1 MFFVEAISKSG
12 AGWPTIAFSAATAV
26 AAVMYLLFI
35 LQVNLNLLI

>member
-26 AAVMYLLFI
+26 AAAVMYPPK
-35 LQVNLNLLI
+35 

>member
-26 AAVMYLLFI
+26 ADMYPPIML
-35 LQVNLNLLI
+35 